1 MSIIL
6 SLLDQ
11 DFYKLSMQQ
20 IVLHQFSSFN
30 VKYRFKCRNK
40 GVIFTD
46 TMFNRIRKE
55 AEHFSTLRTTPE
67 ELSYLKTIRFL
78 KPSYIE
84 FLKLY
89 QPSLEHVEIGL
100 KDSGELDITI
110 EGPWFSTIYWEVPLL
125 AIVNEVY
132 MEEIYKLSEKQI
144 EGYLDTTERK
154 LQIAKEN
161 RFKFSDFGTR
171 RRFSRDIQE
180 AMIKLL
186 RYNKDIEAREFF
198 TGTSNVYFAM
208 KYKTGIIGTMAHE
221 FICAGQGCDDVTL
234 ANSQKYMLQKWVD
247 EYRGDL
253 GIALS
258 DTLGIDKFLKDFD
271 PYFAKLY
278 DGVRHDSGDPFEWGE
293 KMIKHYEKFKI
304 DPKTKTLVFSDGL
317 TFEKAAG
324 LQKVFGP
331 RAKVAFGIGT
341 NLTNDIEGCEALQM
355 VIKMVECNGRPVA
368 KLSDSPGKLMCE
380 NQEFIN
386 YLKSII

>member
-1 MSIIL
+1 MIIN
-6 SLLDQ
+6 SLLDN
-11 DFYKLSMQQ
+11 DLYKYSMGQ

-40 GVIFTD
+40 GVVFTEK
-46 TMFNRIRKE
+46 MFQRIEKE
-55 AEHFSTLRTTPE
+55 AEHFCSLRMTPS
-67 ELSYLKTIRFL
+67 ELDYLKTIRFL

-89 QPSLEHVEIGL
+89 QPSLEHLDIERH
-100 KDSGELDITI
+100 SPTNELFITI

-132 MEEIYKLSEKQI
+132 MEETYGTANNNLFDE
-144 EGYLDTTERK
+144 LERK
-154 LQIAKEN
+154 TSKKMKIAKEYG
-161 RFKFSDFGTR
+161 FYYSDFSTR
-171 RRFSRDIQE
+171 RRRSYLIQDIVVR
-180 AMIKLL
+180 ALAL
-186 RYNKDIEAREFF
+186 FGGDNF
-198 TGTSNVYFAM
+198 TGTSNVYFAR
-208 KYKTGIIGTMAHE
+208 KYGVKAIGTMAHE

-317 TFEKAAG
+317 TFEKAAE
-324 LQKVFGP
+324 LQRVFGS

-380 NQEFIN
+380 NQGFIE